1 MGERYVELIV
11 TATPETV
18 EAYADFL
25 FAEGALGL
33 ALEDPSDSPAPILIR
48 ASFPGRLAIDPILN
62 RLTAYQRALAALDF
76 PGAQGRIEVR
86 EIPPADWAQSWK
98 AHFKPLAVGK
108 RMIIAPPWD
117 GGPFPEDRLL
127 IRIDPGMSFGTGHHA
142 TTRMC
147 LEVLEAFIA
156 EWAETRGPEV
166 LDIGTGT
173 GILAIAGAVLGAE
186 RVVAIDT
193 DPEACKAAARNVSL
207 SDVKDRIRISHAGVE
222 SIDPETRFDLAVA
235 NLDAKSL
242 SALFMPLSTLLRPQ
256 GRLIASGLLAEEEEA
271 VAATARACRLEV
283 TATQSDGEWVCL
295 LLRSSRL
302 ESVPS
307 EKASAA

>member
-18 EAYADFL
+18 EACADFL

-33 ALEDPSDSPAPILIR
+33 AMEEPSDSAAEILIR
-48 ASFPGRLAIDPILN
+48 ASFPGSSPIDPILN

-76 PGAQGRIEVR
+76 PGAEGRIEVR
-86 EIPPADWAQSWK
+86 EIPPTDWAQSWK
-98 AHFKPLAVGK
+98 AHFKPLAIGK
-108 RMIIAPPWD
+108 RLIIAPPWD

-147 LEVLEAFIA
+147 LEALEAFI
-156 EWAETRGPEV
+156 EQWAETRGPDV
-166 LDIGTGT
+166 LDVGTGS

-193 DPEACKAAARNVSL
+193 DPEACEAAASNVSL

-222 SIDPETRFDLAVA
+222 SIDPETRFDLALA
-235 NLDAKSL
+235 NLDAKGL
-242 SALFMPLSTLLRPQ
+242 CALFKRLVTCLRPAS
-256 GRLIASGLLAEEEEA
+256 RLIASGILVEEDGA
-271 VAATARACRLEV
+271 VVAAARASGLSV
-283 TATQSDGEWVCL
+283 TGRQSDGEWLCL
-295 LLRSSRL
+295 MLRPDR
-302 ESVPS
+302 
-307 EKASAA
+307 